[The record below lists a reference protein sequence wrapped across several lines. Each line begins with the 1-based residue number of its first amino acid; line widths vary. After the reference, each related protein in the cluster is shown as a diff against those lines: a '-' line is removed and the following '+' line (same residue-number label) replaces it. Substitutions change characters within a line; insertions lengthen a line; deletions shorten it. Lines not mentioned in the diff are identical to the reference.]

1 MCMFVEQLGAQI
13 KKGRKRQGEFIILP
27 AIFVSG
33 IKDAC
38 HFSDDLI
45 LRAIEGQPSAIGI
58 DIAER

>member
-1 MCMFVEQLGAQI
+1 MFVEQLGAQI
-13 KKGRKRQGEFIILP
+13 KKGRERQREFIILP

-45 LRAIEGQPSAIGI
+45 MRAFEGQPSAIGI
-58 DIAER
+58 DIVER